1 MANHDRAM
9 SRQTTPIAQQLRERG
24 LRVTS
29 ARFAVL
35 EWLVEHPHATV
46 EQVHD
51 GVGQRIGSISKQA
64 VYDVLAACIDAD
76 LVQQIKPAGH
86 PARFERRTGDNH
98 HHLVC
103 RSCGRIEDVDCVVGA
118 KPCLTPGHDHGFEVD
133 EAEVMFWG
141 LCQPCKT
148 QRVQLEGDAV

>member
-1 MANHDRAM
+1 MANHVDAM
-9 SRQTTPIAQQLRERG
+9 SREHTPIVQQLRERG

-35 EWLVEHPHATV
+35 DWLVAHPHATV
-46 EQVHD
+46 EQVHG
-51 GVGQRIGSISKQA
+51 GVGEQIGSISKQA
-64 VYDVLAACIDAD
+64 VYDVLAACVDAD
-76 LVQQIKPAGH
+76 LVQQIKPSGH

-103 RSCGRIEDVDCVVGA
+103 RSCGCIEDVDCLRGER
-118 KPCLTPGHDHGFEVD
+118 PCLTPGHDHGFEVD

-141 LCQPCKT
+141 QCKPCQT
-148 QRVQLEGDAV
+148 RGAESTNDRL

>member
-1 MANHDRAM
+1 M
-9 SRQTTPIAQQLRERG
+9 SQQTTPIAQQLRDRG

-29 ARFAVL
+29 ARYAVL
-35 EWLVEHPHATV
+35 EWLVVHPHATV

-51 GVGQRIGSISKQA
+51 GVGRKIGSISKQA
-64 VYDVLAACIDAD
+64 IYDVLAACVEAD
-76 LVQQIKPAGH
+76 LVQQIKPSGH

-103 RSCGRIEDVDCVVGA
+103 RSCGRIEDVDCVLGE

-141 LCQPCKT
+141 LCKSCRTSSAEPQDNG
-148 QRVQLEGDAV
+148 L